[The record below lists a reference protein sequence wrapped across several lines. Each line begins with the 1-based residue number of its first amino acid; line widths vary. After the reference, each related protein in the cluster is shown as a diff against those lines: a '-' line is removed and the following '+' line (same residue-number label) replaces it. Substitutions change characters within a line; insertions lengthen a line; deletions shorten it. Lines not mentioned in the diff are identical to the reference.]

1 MVVITF
7 ILKKVME
14 VRRSTVA
21 FKSCSF
27 SGLEAGKLFLYM
39 DKSILRLLCRVS
51 SSLMNRSFC
60 TRGGEL
66 LSDPIVAGGL
76 YPLPAEK
83 GRASG
88 VVLITE
94 F

>member
-27 SGLEAGKLFLYM
+27 SGLEAGKLFLYI

-51 SSLMNRSFC
+51 SNLINRSFC

-66 LSDPIVAGGL
+66 SSDPVVAGGL
-76 YPLPAEK
+76 YPL
-83 GRASG
+83 
-88 VVLITE
+88 ITE

>member
-1 MVVITF
+1 MI
-7 ILKKVME
+7 E

-39 DKSILRLLCRVS
+39 DRSILRLLWRVS

-60 TRGGEL
+60 T
-66 LSDPIVAGGL
+66 
-76 YPLPAEK
+76 
-83 GRASG
+83 
-88 VVLITE
+88 
-94 F
+94 